1 MRVMCINDQWILDNT
16 ILRGYPS
23 PKYGEICEVLNV
35 MKLYDKDFYHL
46 SEYDECIFA
55 AENFVPLSDI
65 DEVEI
70 YEDRL
75 VLVER

>member
-1 MRVMCINDQWILDNT
+1 MRVMCINDQWIAEKYDDT
-16 ILRGYPS
+16 PS
-23 PKYGEICEVLNV
+23 PKYSEICEVANELE
-35 MKLYDKDFYHL
+35 KFGKKFYIL
-46 SEYDECIFA
+46 VGYPGSAFA
-55 AENFVPLSDI
+55 ANNFVPLSDI